1 MTAPHTNESRKDI
14 PARSVRD
21 EDLFSAFLQGD
32 ELAFGK
38 LYEAYEKPLFIYCK
52 YLLSTHQDAEEM
64 FQETWMRIVRMCRR
78 GREKEIENFR
88 AFLFT
93 VARNTG
99 LKFIEHRKR
108 RQGNVSIDV
117 IDPAGEWM
125 LQDNN
130 QYSELKE
137 LVNRALTRVPV
148 IQREAFVLHSMLGYA
163 FDEIAEMQGVSV
175 TAAKTRAF
183 RARRSLRK
191 LLANWLGMLE
201 DEDPMGSYDNQE

>member
-1 MTAPHTNESRKDI
+1 MTESDIHTKKKKPYAAEE
-14 PARSVRD
+14 RD

-38 LYEAYEKPLFIYCK
+38 LYEAYEKPLFLYCK
-52 YLLSTHQDAEEM
+52 YLLSAQQDAEEV
-64 FQETWMRIVRMCRR
+64 FQETWMRVVRMRRR
-78 GREKEIENFR
+78 GKEVEHFR

-99 LKFIEHRKR
+99 LKFIERRKR
-108 RQGNVSIDV
+108 RQGNVSIDAV
-117 IDPAGEWM
+117 DPAGEWM
-125 LQDNN
+125 LQDNS

-148 IQREAFVLHSMLGYA
+148 MQREAFVLHSMLGYT
-163 FDEIAEMQGVSV
+163 FDEIAEMQGVSM

-183 RARRSLRK
+183 RARHSLRK

-201 DEDPMGSYDNQE
+201 DEDPIGSGEREE